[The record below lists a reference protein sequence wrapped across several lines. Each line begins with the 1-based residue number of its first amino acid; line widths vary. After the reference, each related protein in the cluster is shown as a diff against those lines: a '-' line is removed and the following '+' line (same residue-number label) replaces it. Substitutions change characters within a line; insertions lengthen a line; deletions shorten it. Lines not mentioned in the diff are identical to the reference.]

1 MKIHPNLHLAYC
13 TNIHP
18 GESWQETLYNL
29 NQYTLKVR
37 EKVCSPDQP
46 YGIGLR
52 LSALAAKQLKEPST
66 MLDFQHWLERHH
78 CYVFTINGFPYGNF
92 HTTPVKD
99 SVFAPDW
106 QSQDRLEYT
115 KLLFDILVQLL
126 PNGIEG
132 SVSTVPGSFK
142 SFINHREQIDT
153 IQDNLIACLQYM
165 DQLSKRY
172 GKKLHLGLEP
182 EPLGLIESTSE
193 TLEFFDQ
200 IKALADPDLIHS
212 FLGIN
217 YDTCHMAIQFEDAF
231 SSLQTLTENSIKIS
245 KIHLSSALKVF
256 PSSQGTD
263 SLKPFLDTVYLH
275 QVVGKSP
282 SGERHYWKDLDVAMK
297 NEDPWEEWR
306 IHYHIPLHAHPQE
319 GLYSTIDQLKLTMDF
334 LEINPTICNH
344 LEIETYTW
352 QVLPFSIKSKEVG
365 EQIYEEYL
373 WCFEEFSKRG
383 LYKKTSK
390 NLVEIS

>member
-18 GESWQETLYNL
+18 GETWQETLCNL

-142 SFINHREQIDT
+142 SFIHHREQIDT

-165 DQLSKRY
+165 DHLSKRY

-200 IKALADPDLIHS
+200 IKSLADPDLIHS

-231 SSLQTLTENSIKIS
+231 SSLQALTEKGIKIS

-256 PSSQGTD
+256 PSSQGKD
-263 SLKPFLDTVYLH
+263 FLMPFLDPVYLH
-275 QVVGKSP
+275 QVVGKSS
-282 SGERHYWKDLDVAMK
+282 SGERHYWKDLDLAIK
-297 NEDPWEEWR
+297 NDDAWEEWR
-306 IHYHIPLHAHPQE
+306 IHYHIPLHASPQE
-319 GLYSTIDQLKLTMDF
+319 GLHSTIDQLKLTMDF
-334 LEINPTICNH
+334 LSINPTTCSH

-352 QVLPFSIKSKEVG
+352 QVLPSSIKSKEVV

-373 WCFEEFSKRG
+373 WCFKEFSKRG
-383 LYKKTSK
+383 LYKITS
-390 NLVEIS
+390 NNFVEVS